1 MAKTIKYC
9 TVDPS
14 HQIPAYG
21 FVVECP
27 VCGGDVA
34 EGDRKDRDAAI
45 KKMRSPASEG
55 ASVGVKTGAVKPLKP
70 ARPLSSVSSSRPER
84 IPTGIE
90 EFDRVIGG
98 GFIKGMTCL
107 LGAPPGTGKSSLLAH
122 VSKAMCKYGTV
133 LYVSGEE
140 SEEQVYDRAA
150 RLNSVDD
157 NILIAHE
164 NDLSVILG
172 HLESVRPS
180 FFVLDSLQMVASPE
194 SQSQMGSVAQS
205 REATIALNN
214 VCKDLG
220 ITAVF
225 INQFTKSGELAGSE
239 QAKHATDCVLV
250 LSSDKS
256 TPLKFLSAD
265 KNRFGDAGEVGIF
278 RHTERAFEGVSD
290 PSGVFMEDDGGAL
303 PGTGVSFMAAGK
315 RMIPVEV
322 QALINDGGKQSR
334 PVRQFSG
341 VPFDRGQIVCAVL
354 DKFCKA
360 GLSDREVFLS
370 TVSGVRVP
378 QTETLC
384 DLGVAA
390 AVLSSLRGKTDGK
403 RRAYIGE
410 LALTGRIQGIHMVD
424 RRVREALRLGFDEVV
439 VPAVAARSLTDSLRG
454 DRRVRAIG
462 SVSELAALFR

>member
-55 ASVGVKTGAVKPLKP
+55 ASVGVKTGAVKPPTP
-70 ARPLSSVSSSRPER
+70 ARKLSSVSSSRPER
-84 IPTGIE
+84 IHTGIE
-90 EFDRVIGG
+90 EFDRAIGG

-194 SQSQMGSVAQS
+194 SKSQMGSVAQS

-214 VCKDLG
+214 MCKDLG

-225 INQFTKSGELAGSE
+225 INQFTKAGELAGSE

-265 KNRFGDAGEVGIF
+265 KNRFGDTGEVGIF
-278 RHTERAFEGVSD
+278 RHTEHAFEGVSD

-303 PGTGVSFMAAGK
+303 PGTGVSFMAAGM

-354 DKFCKA
+354 D
-360 GLSDREVFLS
+360 
-370 TVSGVRVP
+370 
-378 QTETLC
+378 
-384 DLGVAA
+384 
-390 AVLSSLRGKTDGK
+390 
-403 RRAYIGE
+403 
-410 LALTGRIQGIHMVD
+410 
-424 RRVREALRLGFDEVV
+424 
-439 VPAVAARSLTDSLRG
+439 
-454 DRRVRAIG
+454 
-462 SVSELAALFR
+462 

>member
-55 ASVGVKTGAVKPLKP
+55 ASVGVKTGAAKPPTP

-107 LGAPPGTGKSSLLAH
+107 LGAPPGTGKSSLLSH
-122 VSKAMCKYGTV
+122 VSKDMCKYGTV

-194 SQSQMGSVAQS
+194 SKSQMGSVAQS

-214 VCKDLG
+214 ACKDLG

-225 INQFTKSGELAGSE
+225 VNQFTKAGELAGSE

-265 KNRFGDAGEVGIF
+265 KNRFGDTGEVGIF
-278 RHTERAFEGVSD
+278 RHTEHAFEGVSD

-303 PGTGVSFMAAGK
+303 PGTGVSFMAAGM

-384 DLGVAA
+384 DLSVAA

-439 VPAVAARSLTDSLRG
+439 VPAVAARSLPDSLRG

>member
-55 ASVGVKTGAVKPLKP
+55 ASVGVKTGAVKPPTP

-107 LGAPPGTGKSSLLAH
+107 LGAPPGTGKSSLLTH
-122 VSKAMCKYGTV
+122 ISKAMCKYGTV
-133 LYVSGEE
+133 LCVSGEE

-194 SQSQMGSVAQS
+194 SKSQMGSVAQS

-225 INQFTKSGELAGSE
+225 INQFTKAGELAGSE
-239 QAKHATDCVLV
+239 QAKHAADCVLV

-265 KNRFGDAGEVGIF
+265 KNRFGDTGEVGIF
-278 RHTERAFEGVSD
+278 RHTEHAFEGVSD

-303 PGTGVSFMAAGK
+303 PGTGVSFMAAGM